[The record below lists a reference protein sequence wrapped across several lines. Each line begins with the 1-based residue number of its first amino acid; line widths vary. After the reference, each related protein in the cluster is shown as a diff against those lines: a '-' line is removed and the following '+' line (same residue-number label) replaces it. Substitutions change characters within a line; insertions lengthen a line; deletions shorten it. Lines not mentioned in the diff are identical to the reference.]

1 MSTDPEPVWLR
12 IVNGSPCEDP
22 GVTDPGEPPVMIP
35 PTTSSPG
42 PTTAV
47 GPESG
52 DVLFPRATAT

>member
-1 MSTDPEPVWLR
+1 
-12 IVNGSPCEDP
+12 
-22 GVTDPGEPPVMIP
+22 MIP